1 MSKTIVIASG
11 NAGKLKEIAQMLEP
25 LDLSFASQ
33 KDYDVSEAEETGLSF
48 VENALIKAR
57 NASQQTGL
65 PSIADDSGIVV
76 DALQGA
82 PGIYSARYA
91 GVAASDEENLHK
103 LLTNMQQQEQRSAAF
118 VSVMVYVRHAADP
131 LPIIAQGIWQ
141 GCLTESPQGEN
152 GFGYDPIFYV
162 ASEGCTSAELSKERK
177 NELSHRGKALR
188 ALLHEMRLHKV

>member
-141 GCLTESPQGEN
+141 GCLTESPQGAN

-162 ASEGCTSAELSKERK
+162 VSEGCTSAELSKERK